1 MNKEKQ
7 QQFGITLL
15 LHLGELPQ
23 TRLRA
28 LHSDED
34 CAALA
39 PQLKRELDKLSLR
52 ELHRLADRWQRFCR
66 LQLCT
71 DKALDCVAEVRA
83 ESDCAETVAALLDL
97 GAPFALLA
105 ATCQMSW
112 REYRRRSGK
121 NGSGRPVKPNAHQ
134 VAIIER
140 AVRDIAHCH
149 PRDRGDWG
157 IKDWLVLGRM
167 TAPISLKM
175 SWGYLSG
182 ADCADTGR
190 HPSLKKSQ
198 KQSHRELSP

>member
-23 TRLRA
+23 TRAQA
-28 LHSDED
+28 LHSD
-34 CAALA
+34 AGGAVLA

-52 ELHRLADRWQRFCR
+52 ELHRLADRWQSFCR

-83 ESDCAETVAALLDL
+83 ESDCAATVDALLDL

-112 REYRRRSGK
+112 REYRRRSRK
-121 NGSGRPVKPNAHQ
+121 NGSGRPIKPSAHQ
-134 VAIIER
+134 AATIER
-140 AVRDIAHCH
+140 AVRDIARCH
-149 PRDRGDWG
+149 PKDRSDWG
-157 IKDWLVLGRM
+157 IKEWLVLGRM
-167 TAPISLKM
+167 TAPIPLKV
-175 SWGYLSG
+175 SWGYLSS
-182 ADCADTGR
+182 ADCANTGR
-190 HPSLKKSQ
+190 RPSQ
-198 KQSHRELSP
+198 QESHRELSP